1 MLLQIKYMKQTKVL
15 SAGNLNKKLRF
26 LFCSVLTYS
35 YLRSYG
41 SKVLPFEKIQ
51 ILFGFLLTY
60 SYFCTHETGNDIR
73 RRLGHKAQTN
83 D

>member
-15 SAGNLNKKLRF
+15 
-26 LFCSVLTYS
+26 LFD
-35 YLRSYG
+35 
-41 SKVLPFEKIQ
+41 KIQ

>member
-26 LFCSVLTYS
+26 LFCSVLTY
-35 YLRSYG
+35 
-41 SKVLPFEKIQ
+41 
-51 ILFGFLLTY
+51 TY
-60 SYFCTHETGNDIR
+60 ICTHETGNDIR